1 MPATIRPIIVTN
13 DLDRLLTFYTQ
24 LLGAREL
31 MRFPD
36 DGPVFYVGLA
46 LGDSELGL
54 SSDASV
60 SPGDAGRMLLSID
73 VPDVDALLPRVAGL
87 GGEATSGAND
97 MPWGQRVAHIKD
109 PDGNVVNLTQQ
120 L

>member
-1 MPATIRPIIVTN
+1 VPATIRPVIVPH
-13 DLDRLLTFYTQ
+13 DLDRLLTFYSG
-24 LLGAREL
+24 LFGAHEV

-36 DGPVFYVGLA
+36 DGPAFYVGLR

-54 SSDASV
+54 SSDADV
-60 SPGDAGRMLLSID
+60 SPGDPGRMLLSID
-73 VPDVDALLPRVAGL
+73 VPEVDVLLPRVDGL
-87 GGEATSGAND
+87 GGTATSGASD

-109 PDGNVVNLTQQ
+109 PDGNVVNLTQT